1 MRRPYLMSSVLILGL
16 LAGGSAA
23 GFAIAARP
31 IKIDSASSVEGRRDR
46 IPPTWSR
53 VLAAS
58 DRFQT
63 VMGGAAV
70 LDRETGLVWERDPD
84 TVQVGWADAS
94 YYCYQRTIGARNG
107 WRLPAVEEVMS
118 LVDPS
123 ASQAPVLPAGH
134 PFNGLLPEVYWSS
147 STIAGFAA
155 SGWGVS
161 LNDGN
166 LFDQPKSVL
175 AHVWCVRGGIGHD
188 GM

>member
-1 MRRPYLMSSVLILGL
+1 MISVLILGI
-16 LAGGSAA
+16 LAVGSAA
-23 GFAIAARP
+23 SLATAYRP
-31 IKIDSASSVEGRRDR
+31 IKVDPVAGLEGRRDR

-58 DRFQT
+58 DRFQS
-63 VMGGAAV
+63 VLGGEAV

-107 WRLPAVEEVMS
+107 WRLPAVEEIMS

-134 PFNGLLPEVYWSS
+134 PFDGLLPEVYWSS
-147 STIAGFAA
+147 TTIAGFAA

-161 LNDGN
+161 LNDGT
-166 LFDQPKSVL
+166 LFDQTKSSP